1 MPRAD
6 TLPVQAP
13 ERRSVS
19 PFTGSLFEPLTRL
32 RSEVDRLFD
41 DFPAR
46 WPRLDFAAL
55 APAMPVPAVEMKETA
70 KSYKLTVEVPGIEP
84 EHIEVHVEGEML
96 VISGEKKE
104 EREEEE
110 ENHLYSERSYGA
122 FERRLEVPAGADA
135 GKIKA
140 QVRKGVLQITLP
152 KTGNA
157 ASNKRGIAIDAA

>member
-41 DFPAR
+41 GLPAR
-46 WPRLDFAAL
+46 WPSLDFAAL

-70 KSYKLTVEVPGIEP
+70 RTYRLTVEVPGIDP
-84 EHIEVHVEGEML
+84 EDIEVHVEGEMI
-96 VISGEKKE
+96 VISGEKNE
-104 EREEEE
+104 EREEQD
-110 ENHLYSERSYGA
+110 ENYLYSERSYGA
-122 FERRLEVPAGADA
+122 FERRLEVPPGADA

-140 QVRKGVLQITLP
+140 HVRKGVLQISLP
-152 KTGNA
+152 KSGKTAN
-157 ASNKRGIAIDAA
+157 NKRRIAIDAA